1 MVEIVVATKKET
13 LLRLEKTEY
22 SELDELIT
30 CSKTAFL
37 SNQEEVELHN
47 DDLEWYQQKINE
59 NELYS
64 VFYGEKLIGGTILR
78 KSHETLII
86 ERLFIHPNYHNKNLD
101 KKLIK
106 QIEKMFESF
115 SVIELYAPLVNQKI
129 NDLYQSLQYRIVN
142 IDNKRVYYRKDI
154 HSKRFFKGNQFI
166 FMPQDSILKELVNL
180 VELCNHQVLVKWTF
194 QQIDKLLSEQHFDSY
209 IVECVQ
215 SAKLWAQ
222 GSVKMNDTKP
232 MILHCHQLAKKQ
244 NNILIAA
251 IAQGCSVVHTPK
263 HAMGLVLYE
272 LSWIYKNK
280 NYQDVLNK
288 IEEYVKALQKIKNN
302 HIDNQG
308 KWATFLRI

>member
-1 MVEIVVATKKET
+1 MVEIVVATKKES
-13 LLRLEKTEY
+13 LLRIEKTEY
-22 SELDELIT
+22 SELEEFIT
-30 CSKTAFL
+30 CSKTAFH
-37 SNQEEVELHN
+37 SNQEELVLHN
-47 DDLEWYQQKINE
+47 DDLEWYQQRIKE

-64 VFYGEKLIGGTILR
+64 IFYEKKLIGGTILR
-78 KSHETLII
+78 MNHETLII
-86 ERLFIHPNYHNKNLD
+86 ERLFIHPYYHNKNFD

-115 SVIELYAPLVNQKI
+115 STIELSAPLGNPKT
-129 NDLYQSLQYRIVN
+129 NDLYQSLKYRIVN
-142 IDNKRVYYRKDI
+142 IDNEWVYYRKDI
-154 HSKRFFKGNQFI
+154 HSKRFFNKNQFI
-166 FMPQDSILKELVNL
+166 FMPQDSILKELVDL
-180 VELCNHQVLVKWTF
+180 VESSNHQVLVKWTF
-194 QQIDKLLSEQHFDSY
+194 QQIDKLLSTEHFDSY
-209 IVECVQ
+209 VVECVQ

-222 GSVKMNDTKP
+222 GSVKMNETKP

-280 NYQDVLNK
+280 NYQDVLDK
-288 IEEYVKALQKIKNN
+288 IEEYVKTLQKVKDN

-308 KWATFLRI
+308 KWATFIMV

>member
-209 IVECVQ
+209 VVECVQ